1 MQQCGAQNDG
11 LFDGSAGRWCNAALH
26 VGGLLAVAFVDDGS
40 GTFFAPAALGGHTQ
54 IELDFIEGAASVR
67 LGGDDLVG
75 DSVADANNHGL

>member
-1 MQQCGAQNDG
+1 M
-11 LFDGSAGRWCNAALH
+11 
-26 VGGLLAVAFVDDGS
+26 AFVDDGS

-75 DSVADANNHGL
+75 DSVADANNHGIENYYYNLLLFMAESSHFG